1 MVLDMLDN
9 CHIIP
14 VTIIRDYRG
23 TKVEWG
29 GADLGPRRCHKGSID
44 YFSRPRGMNI
54 TVDPTSPKPIYKQV
68 VDGVR
73 MAIALGSLKA
83 GDRLPAIREMAVK
96 TRVHRN
102 TIVRAYQELEYQGLL
117 RGRQGSGFYV
127 TDNGGQRE
135 RSVRKEALLEKVH
148 EIVVEARMADMTT
161 QQLLRMVR
169 KKVEEMDRKGGV
181 VSPGRGMT

>member
-29 GADLGPRRCHKGSID
+29 GADVGPRRCHKGSID
-44 YFSRPRGMNI
+44 YLSRPRGMNI

-83 GDRLPAIREMAVK
+83 EDRLPAIREMAVK

-102 TIVRAYQELEYQGLL
+102 TIVRAYQELEHQGLL
-117 RGRQGSGFYV
+117 RGRQAPVSTLLTTEGSV
-127 TDNGGQRE
+127 SARCGGRPCWRRCM
-135 RSVRKEALLEKVH
+135 RSSWKRVWQ
-148 EIVVEARMADMTT
+148 T
-161 QQLLRMVR
+161 
-169 KKVEEMDRKGGV
+169 
-181 VSPGRGMT
+181 